1 MRRLGIWLLLA
12 PIYLAFFG
20 GGGGGG
26 GFRGGR
32 RLGRQ
37 QHGDTPMN
45 NQAQNRQSRAIAR
58 ELGIT
63 DPAQRRELHD
73 LISGQ
78 GWGFQR
84 ALQEARIFFGL
95 D

>member
-1 MRRLGIWLLLA
+1 MRLLRFPI
-12 PIYLAFFG
+12 PIYLSFFG

-32 RLGRQ
+32 RLGRR

-45 NQAQNRQSRAIAR
+45 NGRQNEQTNTVARQ
-58 ELGIT
+58 LGLN
-63 DPAQRRELHD
+63 PEQKRELHD
-73 LISGQ
+73 LVSGQ

-84 ALQEARIFFGL
+84 ILEEARIHFGL
-95 D
+95 N